1 MKKIF
6 YNPLL
11 FAAIAFC
18 GITLFSS
25 CSKNSD
31 DMVAST
37 SATYYFTNNTVNR
50 DLVIRAAIDDG
61 ADITANFNGLTFHL
75 SDTSKFSGSITASN
89 DLLSVHGTW
98 FIDDAYDKITFNF
111 PTNVLPSLAFLNK
124 QWQFMNRNSDAIDLR
139 AANGENDEVHFVR
152 K

>member
-6 YNPLL
+6 YNLVL
-11 FAAIAFC
+11 FAGISFT
-18 GITLFSS
+18 GITLLGS
-25 CSKNSD
+25 CSKEND
-31 DMVAST
+31 DMTSS

-50 DLVIRAAIDDG
+50 LLVIQSAIDDG
-61 ADITANFNGLTFHL
+61 ANITANFNGITFYL

-98 FIDDAYDKITFNF
+98 MVDEAYEKITFSF
-111 PTNVLPSLAFLNK
+111 PTDVLPSLAFLNK
-124 QWQFMNRNSDAIDLR
+124 QWQFMNRNSESIDLK
-139 AANGENDEVHFVR
+139 AANGENDEVHFAR